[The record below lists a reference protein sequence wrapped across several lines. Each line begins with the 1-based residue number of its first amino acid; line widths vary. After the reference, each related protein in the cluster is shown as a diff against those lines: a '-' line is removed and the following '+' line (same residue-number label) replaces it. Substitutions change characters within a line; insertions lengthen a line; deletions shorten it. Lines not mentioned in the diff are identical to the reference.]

1 MPQRVC
7 RNRVLS
13 LQSFFRR
20 SSRYAFWQ
28 LDMFIKRT
36 LFFKNLHSGGYR
48 PKVTDGDKFAQ
59 TFGTIIPSSIPES
72 SAWWKMQAREL
83 AAICDDGESG
93 SRLSRV
99 VLLVVSSCSLM
110 VQSARAASRVPLS
123 VAGIMHSRVNSTHAQ
138 CAVYD
143 IRSLS
148 GIMHSMVTAPSS
160 PYGSLSVG
168 LHICEAYLITGDCQ
182 ITHNNRSP
190 EMLAVVRRGPFAR
203 PTPEEKIEHLLT
215 RVRKSGS
222 SVAFADHALEHTLS
236 FQRRVHS
243 IKVDFLKRCAKTPLG
258 ITHDYWDRWL
268 IVVILYEYVVCLKG
282 AALPALPL

>member
-99 VLLVVSSCSLM
+99 VLLVVSSCSLIL
-110 VQSARAASRVPLS
+110 QSARAVSRVPLS
-123 VAGIMHSRVNSTHAQ
+123 VAGIMHS
-138 CAVYD
+138 
-143 IRSLS
+143 
-148 GIMHSMVTAPSS
+148 MVT
-160 PYGSLSVG
+160 
-168 LHICEAYLITGDCQ
+168 

-268 IVVILYEYVVCLKG
+268 IVVLLYEYVVCLKG

>member
-1 MPQRVC
+1 MMPQRVC

-99 VLLVVSSCSLM
+99 VLLVVSLCS
-110 VQSARAASRVPLS
+110 
-123 VAGIMHSRVNSTHAQ
+123 
-138 CAVYD
+138 
-143 IRSLS
+143 
-148 GIMHSMVTAPSS
+148 
-160 PYGSLSVG
+160 
-168 LHICEAYLITGDCQ
+168 
-182 ITHNNRSP
+182 
-190 EMLAVVRRGPFAR
+190 
-203 PTPEEKIEHLLT
+203 
-215 RVRKSGS
+215 
-222 SVAFADHALEHTLS
+222 
-236 FQRRVHS
+236 
-243 IKVDFLKRCAKTPLG
+243 
-258 ITHDYWDRWL
+258 
-268 IVVILYEYVVCLKG
+268 
-282 AALPALPL
+282 

>member
-1 MPQRVC
+1 VNAEATSVMPQRVC

-99 VLLVVSSCSLM
+99 LFLVVSSCSLIDGS
-110 VQSARAASRVPLS
+110 VCARGVACPVVGCRHHAFDGHNHAQQPKPGDARSRAPGALRAADAR
-123 VAGIMHSRVNSTHAQ
+123 RK
-138 CAVYD
+138 D
-143 IRSLS
+143 R
-148 GIMHSMVTAPSS
+148 AP
-160 PYGSLSVG
+160 P
-168 LHICEAYLITGDCQ
+168 D
-182 ITHNNRSP
+182 
-190 EMLAVVRRGPFAR
+190 AR
-203 PTPEEKIEHLLT
+203 
-215 RVRKSGS
+215 
-222 SVAFADHALEHTLS
+222 
-236 FQRRVHS
+236 
-243 IKVDFLKRCAKTPLG
+243 
-258 ITHDYWDRWL
+258 
-268 IVVILYEYVVCLKG
+268 
-282 AALPALPL
+282 